1 MRRSLRITGAVT
13 VLGAAALATAALAAA
28 GLGKA
33 GLWEVTTHADMSG
46 MMASL
51 TPEQRARMK
60 AAGIQMPENNTF
72 TMTHCVT
79 AAEVGQFKPPTMG
92 RAGHEKDC
100 NVANLK
106 TTSNSA
112 SADLVCTG
120 EHMKGGHFSLVYD
133 TPEHY
138 AGKVTMNTVVQ
149 GHPSVSNISFEAK
162 WLSADCKAK

>member
-13 VLGAAALATAALAAA
+13 VLGAAALATAAMAAV
-28 GLGKA
+28 GIGKA

-46 MMASL
+46 VMANI
-51 TPEQRARMK
+51 TPEQRAKMK

-79 AAEVGQFKPPTMG
+79 AAEVGQFKPPPMG
-92 RAGHEKDC
+92 RPGHEKDC

-112 SADLVCTG
+112 SADLVCTSG
-120 EHMKGGHFSLVYD
+120 RMKGGHFSLVYD
-133 TPEHY
+133 SPEHY
-138 AGKVTMNTVVQ
+138 AGKVTMNAAAE
-149 GHPSVSNISFEAK
+149 GHPVVSTITFEAK
-162 WLSADCKAK
+162 WLSADCKAH